1 MDKTASSRTAPTS
14 KPSAYPRSYIIGL
27 IVGVVLFVPSLAIA
41 HMHELKGLQLSLF
54 RDLNNLSNSFRVP
67 ALWITEGLG
76 AAYPIAACVVLP
88 ALFKR
93 FRLAWR
99 FFFTVGGT
107 GVVMEAAK
115 MIAKEPRPVVL
126 LHGHLHERALEGGL
140 TSFPSGHESM
150 ASAMALTL
158 WLILPRAW
166 RWVSVLWIL
175 IVAVSRIYLGVHAP
189 VDIIGGFAIG
199 LMAVCVVRLLPPSLA
214 RWLRLDNDK
223 SLLEKGF

>member
-93 FRLAWR
+93 FR
-99 FFFTVGGT
+99 
-107 GVVMEAAK
+107 
-115 MIAKEPRPVVL
+115 
-126 LHGHLHERALEGGL
+126 
-140 TSFPSGHESM
+140 
-150 ASAMALTL
+150 
-158 WLILPRAW
+158 
-166 RWVSVLWIL
+166 
-175 IVAVSRIYLGVHAP
+175 
-189 VDIIGGFAIG
+189 
-199 LMAVCVVRLLPPSLA
+199 
-214 RWLRLDNDK
+214 
-223 SLLEKGF
+223 

>member
-1 MDKTASSRTAPTS
+1 MDKTVNSHKTPVEQL
-14 KPSAYPRSYIIGL
+14 PAYPRSYIIGL
-27 IVGVVLFVPSLAIA
+27 IVGVVLFVASLAIA

-54 RDLNNLSNSFRVP
+54 RDLNNLPNTFRVP

-76 AAYPIAACVVLP
+76 AAYPIVVCVVVP
-88 ALFKR
+88 ALLKR

-107 GVVMEAAK
+107 GAVMEAAK
-115 MIAKEPRPVVL
+115 IIAKEPRPVVL
-126 LHGHLHERALEGGL
+126 LHGHLHERAMEGGL
-140 TSFPSGHESM
+140 TSFPSGHEAM
-150 ASAMALTL
+150 ATAMALTL

-166 RWVSVLWIL
+166 RWLSVLWIL

-199 LMAVCVVRLLPPSLA
+199 LMAVCVVRLLPPPLA
-214 RWLRLDNDK
+214 HWLRLDNDR